1 MVKSLLSIF
10 NQLILNNG
18 NGEFF
23 MEIINGGICAVDG
36 VLASG
41 SRKGKYGVSII
52 VSKENTASAVFTSNK
67 VVAAPVIVTREVI
80 KDGKLSAVVANSGN
94 ANCFTGKEGIV
105 NARKM
110 TKRVSD
116 KLNIELNDVAVAS
129 TGIIGRELP
138 LDIINALI
146 DESLDN
152 LENSPEASFSA
163 AEAIMTTDTFSKE
176 FAVQTTLN
184 DGSTVKIG
192 GITKGS
198 GMIAPNMGT
207 MLCFITT
214 DVKASS
220 HELNNAL
227 KKAVDKSFNMVV
239 VDGDEST
246 NDTLIIMSN
255 GNSGKIDE
263 NFQEALE
270 YLCIELAKMM
280 AKDAEGATKY
290 MEVNVNSAASE
301 DDAKAAS
308 KAIVGSSLV
317 KTALYGADPNWGR
330 VVAAVGYS
338 GAKMDENLVDI
349 TFKSN
354 DETVKIVEKGSI
366 MAFEGTNELKLAEKI
381 MKKDEIEIIVDLNLG
396 KHSATAYGCDLTCDY
411 VKINSEYS
419 T

>member
-1 MVKSLLSIF
+1 
-10 NQLILNNG
+10 
-18 NGEFF
+18 
-23 MEIINGGICAVDG
+23 MEIIKGGICAVDG

-41 SRKGKYGVSII
+41 SRKGKYGVSVI

-67 VVAAPVIVTREVI
+67 VVAAPVIVTKDVI
-80 KDGKLSAVVANSGN
+80 KDGKLSAIVVNSGN
-94 ANCFTGKEGIV
+94 ANCFTGEEGIAS
-105 NARKM
+105 ARAM
-110 TKRVSD
+110 TERVAD

-129 TGIIGRELP
+129 TGIIGRKLP
-138 LDIINALI
+138 LDIINSLI
-146 DESLDN
+146 DESVET
-152 LENSPEASFSA
+152 LENSPEASFAA

-176 FAVQTTLN
+176 FAVQTTLK
-184 DGSTVKIG
+184 DGITVKIG

-214 DVKASS
+214 DVKASAE
-220 HELNNAL
+220 ELNEAL

-246 NDTLIIMSN
+246 NDTVVLMSS
-255 GNSGKIDE
+255 GNSGEIDE

-280 AKDAEGATKY
+280 AKDGEGETKY
-290 MEVNVNSAASE
+290 MEVHVNGASSS
-301 DDAKAAS
+301 DDAKTAS

-317 KTALYGADPNWGR
+317 KTALFGADPNWGR

-338 GAKMDENLVDI
+338 GAEMDENIVDI
-349 TFKSN
+349 TFKS
-354 DETVKIVEKGSI
+354 DDKIVKIVEKGSI
-366 MAFEGTNELKLAEKI
+366 LAFDGTDELKTAEKI
-381 MKKDEIEIIVDLNLG
+381 MQKDEIEIIVDLNLG
-396 KHSATAYGCDLTCDY
+396 KYSATAYGCDLSYDY

>member
-1 MVKSLLSIF
+1 MK
-10 NQLILNNG
+10 
-18 NGEFF
+18 
-23 MEIINGGICAVDG
+23 IIKGGICAVDS

-41 SRKGKYGVSII
+41 SRKGKYGVSVI

-67 VVAAPVIVTREVI
+67 VVAAPVIVTKDVL
-80 KDGKLSAVVANSGN
+80 KDGKLSAIVANSGN
-94 ANCFTGKEGIV
+94 ANCFTGEEGIAS
-105 NARKM
+105 AREM
-110 TKRVSD
+110 TKRVAD
-116 KLNIELNDVAVAS
+116 ELNIELNDVAVAS
-129 TGIIGRELP
+129 TGIIGRKLP

-146 DESLDN
+146 NESLN
-152 LENSPEASFSA
+152 TLENSPEASFAA

-176 FAVQTTLN
+176 FAVQTTLK

-214 DVKASS
+214 DVKASAE
-220 HELNNAL
+220 ELNDAL

-246 NDTLIIMSN
+246 NDTVILMSN
-255 GNSGKIDE
+255 GSSGKMDE

-270 YLCIELAKMM
+270 YVCIELAKMM
-280 AKDAEGATKY
+280 AKDGEGETKY
-290 MEVNVNSAASE
+290 MEVHVNGAVSSG
-301 DDAKAAS
+301 DAKSAS

-317 KTALYGADPNWGR
+317 KTALFGADPNWGR

-338 GAKMDENLVDI
+338 GAEMDENIVDI
-349 TFKSN
+349 TFKSDN
-354 DETVKIVEKGSI
+354 ETVKIVEKGSI
-366 MAFEGTNELKLAEKI
+366 LAFDGTDELKTAEKI
-381 MKKDEIEIIVDLNLG
+381 MQNDEIEIIVDLNLG
-396 KHSATAYGCDLTCDY
+396 EHSAAAYGCDLSYDY

>member
-1 MVKSLLSIF
+1 MK
-10 NQLILNNG
+10 
-18 NGEFF
+18 
-23 MEIINGGICAVDG
+23 IIKGGICAVDG

-41 SRKGKYGVSII
+41 SRKGKYGVSVI

-67 VVAAPVIVTREVI
+67 VVAAPVIVTKDVL
-80 KDGKLSAVVANSGN
+80 KDGKLSSIVANSGN
-94 ANCFTGKEGIV
+94 ANCFTAEEGIAS
-105 NARKM
+105 AREM
-110 TKRVSD
+110 TKRVAD

-129 TGIIGRELP
+129 TGIIGRKLP

-146 DESLDN
+146 DESLN
-152 LENSPEASFSA
+152 TLENSPEASFAA

-176 FAVQTTLN
+176 FAVQTTLK
-184 DGSTVKIG
+184 DGSIVKIG

-214 DVKASS
+214 DVKASAE
-220 HELNNAL
+220 ELNDAL

-246 NDTLIIMSN
+246 NDTVILMSN
-255 GNSGKIDE
+255 GSSGKIDE
-263 NFQEALE
+263 NFHEALE
-270 YLCIELAKMM
+270 YVCTELAKMM
-280 AKDAEGATKY
+280 AKDGEGETKY
-290 MEVNVNSAASE
+290 MEVHVNGAASSS
-301 DDAKAAS
+301 DAKSAS

-317 KTALYGADPNWGR
+317 KTALFGADPNWGR

-338 GAKMDENLVDI
+338 GAEMDEKIVDI
-349 TFKSN
+349 TFKSDN
-354 DETVKIVEKGSI
+354 ETVKIVEKGSI
-366 MAFEGTNELKLAEKI
+366 LAFDGTDELKTAEKI
-381 MKKDEIEIIVDLNLG
+381 MQNDEIEIIVDLNLG
-396 KHSATAYGCDLTCDY
+396 EHSAAAYGCDLSYDY

>member
-1 MVKSLLSIF
+1 
-10 NQLILNNG
+10 
-18 NGEFF
+18 
-23 MEIINGGICAVDG
+23 MEIINGGICVVDG

-67 VVAAPVIVTREVI
+67 VVAAPVIVTKDVL
-80 KDGKLSAVVANSGN
+80 KDGKLSAIVANSGN
-94 ANCFTGKEGIV
+94 ANCFTGEEGI
-105 NARKM
+105 ASAKEM
-110 TKRVSD
+110 TKRVAD
-116 KLNIELNDVAVAS
+116 KLDIELDDVAVAS
-129 TGIIGRELP
+129 TGIIGRKLP
-138 LDIINALI
+138 LDIINSLI
-146 DESLDN
+146 DESVET
-152 LENSPEASFSA
+152 LENSPEASFAA

-176 FAVQTTLN
+176 FAVQTTLK

-214 DVKASS
+214 DVKASAE
-220 HELNNAL
+220 ELNGAL

-246 NDTLIIMSN
+246 NDTVILMST

-263 NFQEALE
+263 SFQEALD
-270 YLCIELAKMM
+270 YVCIELAKMM
-280 AKDAEGATKY
+280 AKDGEGETKY
-290 MEVNVNSAASE
+290 MEVYVNGAASL
-301 DDAKAAS
+301 DDAKNAS

-317 KTALYGADPNWGR
+317 KTALFGADPNWGR

-338 GAKMDENLVDI
+338 GAEMDENRVDI
-349 TFKSN
+349 TFKSDN
-354 DETVKIVEKGSI
+354 EMVKIVEKGSI
-366 MAFEGTNELKLAEKI
+366 LAFDGTDELKIAEKV
-381 MKKDEIEIIVDLNLG
+381 MQNDEIEIIVDLNLG
-396 KHSATAYGCDLTCDY
+396 EHSATAYGCDLSYDY